1 MLVELPGAGHV
12 TPPRNQRAPYERFA
26 LAHYTDKDSG
36 HDADHVRRI
45 LARLDLLAEGLPTPR
60 VDRLY
65 FLACFHGLGRRIGH
79 DAGFRRQV
87 EAFLASLGW
96 AEPEIVEV
104 LHSVQRHLTAPVTVE
119 ERIVHDG
126 NAVEVLGAFGIAKAF
141 TTGGA
146 RGQSYEQTVERYEEV
161 LDQARFVTPAGQML
175 AREGRAYARAFL
187 DRFKAEA
194 RIKGPSSGP
203 SGPIR

>member
-1 MLVELPGAGHV
+1 MSGS
-12 TPPRNQRAPYERFA
+12 
-26 LAHYTDKDSG
+26 LAHYTDKDPG

-65 FLACFHGLGRRIGH
+65 FLACFHGLGQRIGH

-104 LHSVQRHLTAPVTVE
+104 LHSLQRHLTAPVTVE

-126 NAVEVLGAFGIAKAF
+126 NAVEVLRQGIPRPFQDRSQDQGAVLGP
-141 TTGGA
+141 A
-146 RGQSYEQTVERYEEV
+146 RPDPLT
-161 LDQARFVTPAGQML
+161 D
-175 AREGRAYARAFL
+175 REDAYP
-187 DRFKAEA
+187 
-194 RIKGPSSGP
+194 G
-203 SGPIR
+203 